1 MRGTKSGA
9 TRIQRFG
16 LGLLV
21 AASLNLCL
29 SDCAYQELKAPCS
42 RDEGAPVTSY
52 AEALATPEP
61 FASMDRCGALKP
73 LNKGPLDNGETGAGD
88 GGLHRGE

>member
-1 MRGTKSGA
+1 MKGTKSGA
-9 TRIQRFG
+9 SPFRRLG

-21 AASLNLCL
+21 AAGLNLCL
-29 SDCAYQELKAPCS
+29 SGCAYQELKAPCS
-42 RDEGAPVTSY
+42 REEGAPVTSY

-61 FASMDRCGALKP
+61 FASMNRCGALKP
-73 LNKGPLDNGETGAGD
+73 LNKGPLGNGETGAGD

>member
-1 MRGTKSGA
+1 MKGTKSGA
-9 TRIQRFG
+9 TPFRRFG

-21 AASLNLCL
+21 AARLNLCL
-29 SDCAYQELKAPCS
+29 SGCAYQELTAPCS
-42 RDEGAPVTSY
+42 RDDGAPVTSY
-52 AEALATPEP
+52 AEAPAPPQP

-73 LNKGPLDNGETGAGD
+73 LNKGPLGNGETGAGD